1 MKFIATVAEL
11 EAAKSETTKAIE
23 ALGLMEVR
31 ATTAEKSL
39 TEATASVG
47 ALTAERDALK
57 AALDEQGS
65 QAVAAKAALIAKEGE
80 LATLKAGVGNVAAV
94 AAATV
99 AAMGHE
105 PITIKATGQSAV
117 SVREQYESMKPG
129 PERRA
134 FREKHLAKLS
144 ASLN

>member
-11 EAAKSETTKAIE
+11 EAAKSETAKAIE

-57 AALDEQGS
+57 VALEDQGS

-80 LATLKAGVGNVAAV
+80 LATLKAGAGNVAAV

-105 PITIKATGQSAV
+105 PVKV
-117 SVREQYESMKPG
+117 SVSSVETDKVLPRAQFNNLKPVAQMTFIKG
-129 PERRA
+129 GG
-134 FREKHLAKLS
+134 KLTD
-144 ASLN
+144 N